1 MSSMITADSSE
12 GSMGM
17 EEVKSAR
24 VSTNGRSKS
33 RGGKSID
40 PERRSGSSVFSR
52 LSQIF
57 SFGKSGTSLKNGGEP
72 KAEVI
77 RRGTLRE
84 VKFKVTAWESDS
96 GEDDEKR
103 EDDGQASDDQ

>member
-1 MSSMITADSSE
+1 
-12 GSMGM
+12 MGI
-17 EEVKSAR
+17 EEVKRAR

-33 RGGKSID
+33 RGGNSVD
-40 PERRSGSSVFSR
+40 PERRSGSSVISR

-57 SFGKSGTSLKNGGEP
+57 SFGKSSTSLKNGGEP

-84 VKFKVTAWESDS
+84 VEFKVTAWESDS
-96 GEDDEKR
+96 EEDDEEG
-103 EDDGQASDDQ
+103 EDDGQASDDHEGITDANRV